1 MKKSWISLFLLI
13 FIYNCADPY
22 FANLHSESNEGNA
35 EYKFVMEY
43 ENTGISKDN
52 NDYFHLT
59 IDRNNWQT
67 LYRVRGIVYKDDE
80 PAENIKFYWDSNL
93 YWIIGDTLG
102 YIIKRGLSDDV
113 EYVSYDTTYITQFSG
128 FEVPTTNTSSV
139 SNSQGEISN
148 MIAPV
153 TTMVGDTLILSWIY
167 FDWVYDSDTYAGEMK
182 FVLE

>member
-1 MKKSWISLFLLI
+1 MKQLFIILPFLILISCQDD
-13 FIYNCADPY
+13 N
-22 FANLHSESNEGNA
+22 SEVENH
-35 EYKFVMEY
+35 EYRFEVEY

-52 NDYFHLT
+52 SDYYHLT
-59 IDRNNWQT
+59 LDRNNWQT

-113 EYVSYDTTYITQFSG
+113 VYVNYDTTYITQFSG

-139 SNSQGEISN
+139 SNSQGEVSN

-153 TTMVGDTLILSWIY
+153 ETMVGDTLILSWIY

>member
-1 MKKSWISLFLLI
+1 MKRLFIILPFLILISCQDD
-13 FIYNCADPY
+13 N
-22 FANLHSESNEGNA
+22 SEA
-35 EYKFVMEY
+35 ENHEYRFEVEY

-113 EYVSYDTTYITQFSG
+113 AYVNYDTTYITQFSG
-128 FEVPTTNTSSV
+128 LEVPTTNTSSV
-139 SNSQGEISN
+139 SNSQGEVSN

-153 TTMVGDTLILSWIY
+153 ETMVGDTLILSWIY
-167 FDWVYDSDTYAGEMK
+167 FDWVYDSDTYEGEMN

>member
-1 MKKSWISLFLLI
+1 MKRLFIILPFLILISCQDD
-13 FIYNCADPY
+13 N
-22 FANLHSESNEGNA
+22 SEA
-35 EYKFVMEY
+35 ENHEYRFEVEY

-93 YWIIGDTLG
+93 YWIIGDILG
-102 YIIKRGLSDDV
+102 YIIKRGISDDV
-113 EYVSYDTTYITQFSG
+113 EYVNYDTTYITQFSG
-128 FEVPTTNTSSV
+128 FEV
-139 SNSQGEISN
+139 SN

-153 TTMVGDTLILSWIY
+153 ETMVGDTLILSWIY
-167 FDWVYDSDTYAGEMK
+167 FDWVYDSDTYEGEMK

>member
-1 MKKSWISLFLLI
+1 MKRLFIILPFLILISCQDD
-13 FIYNCADPY
+13 N
-22 FANLHSESNEGNA
+22 SEGENH
-35 EYKFVMEY
+35 EYRFEVEY

-113 EYVSYDTTYITQFSG
+113 EYVNYDTTYITQFSG
-128 FEVPTTNTSSV
+128 LEVPTTNTSSV
-139 SNSQGEISN
+139 SNSQGEVSN

-153 TTMVGDTLILSWIY
+153 ETMVGDTLILSWIY
-167 FDWVYDSDTYAGEMK
+167 FDWVYDSDTYEGEMK

>member
-1 MKKSWISLFLLI
+1 MKRLFIILPFLILISCQDD
-13 FIYNCADPY
+13 N
-22 FANLHSESNEGNA
+22 SETENH
-35 EYKFVMEY
+35 EYRFEVEY
-43 ENTGISKDN
+43 LNTGITKDN

-113 EYVSYDTTYITQFSG
+113 EYVNYDTTYITQFSG

-139 SNSQGEISN
+139 SNSQGEVSN

-153 TTMVGDTLILSWIY
+153 ETMVGDTLILSWIY
-167 FDWVYDSDTYAGEMK
+167 FDWVYDSDTYEGEMK

>member
-1 MKKSWISLFLLI
+1 MKRLFIILPFLILISCQDD
-13 FIYNCADPY
+13 N
-22 FANLHSESNEGNA
+22 SEA
-35 EYKFVMEY
+35 ENHEYRFEVEY

-52 NDYFHLT
+52 SDYYHLT
-59 IDRNNWQT
+59 LDRNNWQT

-102 YIIKRGLSDDV
+102 YTIKRGLSDDV
-113 EYVSYDTTYITQFSG
+113 EYVNYDTTYITQFSG
-128 FEVPTTNTSSV
+128 FEV
-139 SNSQGEISN
+139 SN

-153 TTMVGDTLILSWIY
+153 ETMVGDTLILSWIY

>member
-1 MKKSWISLFLLI
+1 MKRLFIILPFLILISCQDD
-13 FIYNCADPY
+13 N
-22 FANLHSESNEGNA
+22 SEA
-35 EYKFVMEY
+35 ENHEYRFEVEY

-52 NDYFHLT
+52 SDYYHLT
-59 IDRNNWQT
+59 LDRNNWQT

-93 YWIIGDTLG
+93 YWIIGDILG
-102 YIIKRGLSDDV
+102 YIIKRGISDDV
-113 EYVSYDTTYITQFSG
+113 EYVNYDTTYITQFSG
-128 FEVPTTNTSSV
+128 FEV
-139 SNSQGEISN
+139 SN

-153 TTMVGDTLILSWIY
+153 ETMVGDTLILSWIY

>member
-1 MKKSWISLFLLI
+1 MKKLFIIFPFLILISCQDD
-13 FIYNCADPY
+13 N
-22 FANLHSESNEGNA
+22 SETENH
-35 EYKFVMEY
+35 EYRFEVEY

-113 EYVSYDTTYITQFSG
+113 AYVNYDTTYITQFSG
-128 FEVPTTNTSSV
+128 LEVPTTNTSSV
-139 SNSQGEISN
+139 SNSQGEVSN

-153 TTMVGDTLILSWIY
+153 ETMVGDTLILSWIY

>member
-1 MKKSWISLFLLI
+1 MKKLFIIFPFLILISCQDD
-13 FIYNCADPY
+13 N
-22 FANLHSESNEGNA
+22 SETENH
-35 EYKFVMEY
+35 EYRFEVEY

-113 EYVSYDTTYITQFSG
+113 AYVNYDTTYITQFSG
-128 FEVPTTNTSSV
+128 LEVPTTNTSSV
-139 SNSQGEISN
+139 SNSQGEVSN

-153 TTMVGDTLILSWIY
+153 ETMVGDTLILSWIY
-167 FDWVYDSDTYAGEMK
+167 FDWVYVSDTYAGEMK

>member
-1 MKKSWISLFLLI
+1 MKTLHPLLFILFL
-13 FIYNCADPY
+13 IYLSCEDNQDEDTQSTY
-22 FANLHSESNEGNA
+22 RFDIVWED
-35 EYKFVMEY
+35 
-43 ENTGISKDN
+43 TGITKDD
-52 NDYFHLT
+52 NDYYHLT
-59 IDRNNWQT
+59 INRNSWQT

-113 EYVSYDTTYITQFSG
+113 AYVNYDTTYITQFSG
-128 FEVPTTNTSSV
+128 LEVPTTNTSSV
-139 SNSQGEISN
+139 SNSQGEVSN

-153 TTMVGDTLILSWIY
+153 ETMVGDTLILSWIY
-167 FDWVYDSDTYAGEMK
+167 FDWVYESDTYEGEMK

>member
-1 MKKSWISLFLLI
+1 MKRLFIILPFLILISCQDD
-13 FIYNCADPY
+13 N
-22 FANLHSESNEGNA
+22 SEVENH
-35 EYKFVMEY
+35 EYRFKVEY

-113 EYVSYDTTYITQFSG
+113 EYVNYDTTYITQFSG

-139 SNSQGEISN
+139 SNSQGEVSN

-153 TTMVGDTLILSWIY
+153 ETMVGDTLILSWIY
-167 FDWVYDSDTYAGEMK
+167 FDWVYDSDTYEGEMK